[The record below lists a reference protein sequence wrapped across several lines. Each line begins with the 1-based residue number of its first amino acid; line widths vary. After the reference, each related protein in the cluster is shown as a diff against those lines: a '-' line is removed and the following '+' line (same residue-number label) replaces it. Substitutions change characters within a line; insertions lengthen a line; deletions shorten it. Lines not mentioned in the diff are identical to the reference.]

1 MIELELVKV
10 LEGHEHPVYALS
22 NSQKEHI
29 IFSGGGEAAVVEWS
43 LKTMSPIKVMYKSP
57 GSIYYL
63 HSPIEFPYLI
73 SGDRAGVLTIFDF
86 ISQKII
92 HQKQISKSAIF
103 NIKNIQHNLFIAT
116 EEGSLIS
123 FDLNNLSK
131 TAELKLSNLS
141 LRTISINN
149 NHLYVAGKDLLI
161 HQVKLDDFSIE
172 KQWQAHEMPV
182 FSSVYDRI
190 NQQLITGARDAQ
202 IKFWFTENNNNLAAH
217 YFAVNDL
224 QISNDDRYLISASMD
239 KTIKVWDLESR
250 NLVAIADAQKNMGHT
265 KSVNRLAISKF
276 EDYIVSASDDKNL
289 MVWKI
294 KQS

>member
-10 LEGHEHPVYALS
+10 LEGHEHPIYALS

-29 IFSGGGEAAVVEWS
+29 IFSGGGESAVVEWS
-43 LKTMSPIKVMYKSP
+43 LKTMSPIKVMYKSA
-57 GSIYYL
+57 GSIYFL
-63 HSPIEFPYLI
+63 HSPIDYPYLI
-73 SGDRAGVLTIFDF
+73 SGDRAGVLSIFDF
-86 ISQKII
+86 ISQKLIF
-92 HQKQISKSAIF
+92 QKQVAKSAIF
-103 NIKNIQHNLFIAT
+103 NIKNIQHNLYLST
-116 EEGSLIS
+116 EEGALIL
-123 FDLNNLSK
+123 FDLNELKKMSEINLS
-131 TAELKLSNLS
+131 TLS

-149 NHLYVAGKDLLI
+149 DQLFVAGKDLNVYQI
-161 HQVKLDDFSIE
+161 NTQNFSLE
-172 KQWQAHEMPV
+172 KQWQAHEMPI

-202 IKFWFTENNNNLAAH
+202 IKFWFSNTNNDLAAH

-224 QISNDDRYLISASMD
+224 QISNDERYLISASMD

-250 NLVAIADAQKNMGHT
+250 NLMAIADVQKNMGHT

-294 KQS
+294 KNK

>member
-10 LEGHEHPVYALS
+10 LEGHEHPIYALS

-63 HSPIEFPYLI
+63 HSPIEYPYLI

-92 HQKQISKSAIF
+92 HQKQIAKSAIF
-103 NIKNIQHNLFIAT
+103 NIKNVQHNLYIAT
-116 EEGSLIS
+116 EEGALIS

-149 NHLYVAGKDLLI
+149 NQLYVAGKDLLI
-161 HQVKLDDFSIE
+161 HQINLDDFALE
-172 KQWQAHEMPV
+172 KQWHAHEMPV

-202 IKFWFTENNNNLAAH
+202 IKFWFTENENNLAAH
-217 YFAVNDL
+217 YFTVNDL
-224 QISNDDRYLISASMD
+224 QISNDERYLISASMD

-250 NLVAIADAQKNMGHT
+250 NLLAIADVQRNSGHT
-265 KSVNRLAISKF
+265 KSVNRLAISKL

>member
-1 MIELELVKV
+1 MIELELVKI

-29 IFSGGGEAAVVEWS
+29 IFSGGGESAVVEWS
-43 LKTMSPIKVMYKSP
+43 LKTMSPIKVMFKSA
-57 GSIYYL
+57 GSIYFL

-73 SGDRAGVLTIFDF
+73 SGDRAGVLSVFDF
-86 ISQKII
+86 ISQKLIY
-92 HQKQISKSAIF
+92 QKQISKSAIF
-103 NIKNIQHNLFIAT
+103 NIKNIADKLFIST
-116 EEGSLIS
+116 EEGVLIL
-123 FDLNNLSK
+123 FDINNLK
-131 TAELKLSNLS
+131 KNDELKLSMLS
-141 LRTISINN
+141 LRTISLNN
-149 NHLYVAGKDLLI
+149 EQIFVAGKDLNI
-161 HQVKLDDFSIE
+161 YQINTQNFSLE
-172 KQWQAHEMPV
+172 KQWHAHEMPI

-202 IKFWFTENNNNLAAH
+202 IKFWFSNTDNDLPAH

-224 QISNDDRYLISASMD
+224 QITNDERFLVSASMD

-250 NLVAIADAQKNMGHT
+250 NLLAIADAQKNQGHT

-294 KQS
+294 KQ